1 MVNIHGRN
9 RTYLMLIMALALL
22 LQACATSPVEQPTPG
37 PAKLKV
43 TLAPYLGFAPFF
55 IAQDEGYFAEQGLQI
70 EFVHMDA
77 PEDAVPM
84 LATGQMD
91 IAASFVSINALNAIA
106 RGSTLKYV
114 ADKGYIDAEGCTY
127 WTMMVSP
134 ALAEDGETVSPAQL
148 QGQPVDVSVPSC
160 ESYYL
165 EQVLKP
171 AGLTLD
177 DIEIMDIPGPP
188 VEAEALAEGSL
199 ALGFFAEPWVSR
211 VLLAGQGVV
220 WMPSEQVIPDFQLA
234 TIIYGPTLLEE
245 NPDVGKRFMVA
256 YLKAVRQYNEGKT
269 ERNLEIMAENT
280 GLERE
285 LLLEAC
291 WPPLRSDGQ
300 LNAQSVLDFEVWA
313 LEKGLLDSM
322 VTEDQFW
329 DASFVEYANQA
340 LETGSP

>member
-1 MVNIHGRN
+1 MMNICSRKHA
-9 RTYLMLIMALALL
+9 YLMLIMALALL

-55 IAQDEGYFAEQGLQI
+55 IAKDEGYFAEQGLEI
-70 EFVHMDA
+70 EFVPMDA

-84 LATGQMD
+84 LVTGEMD
-91 IAASFVSINALNAIA
+91 VAAGFVAINALNAIA
-106 RGSTLKYV
+106 RGATLKYV
-114 ADKGYIDAEGCTY
+114 ADKGYVDAEGCTY

-134 ALAEDGETVSPAQL
+134 ILAEGGEPLSPAQL
-148 QGQPVDVSVPSC
+148 QGQPVDVLVPSP

-165 EQVLKP
+165 DQVLRP

-177 DIEIMDIPGPP
+177 DIEMMDIPGPP

-211 VLLAGQGVV
+211 VLQAGQGVV
-220 WMPSEQVIPDFQLA
+220 WMPSEQVVPDFQLA
-234 TIIYGPTLLEE
+234 AIIYGPTLLEQ
-245 NPDVGKRFMVA
+245 NPDLGKRFMVA

-269 ERNLEIMAENT
+269 ERNLELIAENT

-285 LLLEAC
+285 LLMEAC
-291 WPPLRSDGQ
+291 WPPLRNDGQ
-300 LNAQSVLDFEVWA
+300 LNAQSILDFEAWA
-313 LEKGLLDSM
+313 LEKGLLDST
-322 VTEDQFW
+322 VSEEQFW
-329 DASFVEYANQA
+329 DASFVEYANQV

>member
-1 MVNIHGRN
+1 
-9 RTYLMLIMALALL
+9 
-22 LQACATSPVEQPTPG
+22 
-37 PAKLKV
+37 V

-55 IAQDEGYFAEQGLQI
+55 IAKDEGYFAEQGLEI

-84 LATGQMD
+84 LVTGEMD
-91 IAASFVSINALNAIA
+91 VAAGFVAINALNAIA
-106 RGSTLKYV
+106 RGATLKYV
-114 ADKGYIDAEGCTY
+114 ADKGYIDPEGCTY

-134 ALAEDGETVSPAQL
+134 TLAEGGEPISPAQL
-148 QGQPVDVSVPSC
+148 QGKPVDVSVPSP
-160 ESYYL
+160 EGYYL
-165 EQVLKP
+165 EQVLGP
-171 AGLTLD
+171 VGLTLD

-211 VLLAGQGVV
+211 VLQAGQGVV

-234 TIIYGPTLLEE
+234 AIIYGPTLLQE
-245 NPDVGKRFMVA
+245 NPDLGKRFMVA

-269 ERNLEIMAENT
+269 ERNLEIIAENT

-285 LLLEAC
+285 LLLGAC
-291 WPPLRSDGQ
+291 WPPLRNDGQ
-300 LNAQSVLDFEVWA
+300 LNAQSVLDFEAWA

-322 VTEDQFW
+322 ITADQFW
-329 DASFVEYANQA
+329 DASFVENANQA
-340 LETGSP
+340 LETGSE